1 MIRRPPG
8 STRTDTLF
16 PDTTLF
22 RSMLLATFND
32 REFVRVA
39 NVVGHPD
46 WADDVRFSR
55 SASRV
60 ANRRI
65 LAECLQEALSSR
77 SQTEW
82 IEKINA
88 ANVSCGPI
96 NRLADIERKPQV
108 NRTEERRVGTES
120 GRQCSTGWAL
130 ALEKIKNAILQT

>member
-77 SQTEW
+77 STTEW
-82 IEKINA
+82 IEKFNA
-88 ANVSCGPI
+88 AKVSCGPI
-96 NRLADIERKPQV
+96 NRSEEHTSELQSLM
-108 NRTEERRVGTES
+108 RTSYAVF
-120 GRQCSTGWAL
+120 CL
-130 ALEKIKNAILQT
+130 KKNTH